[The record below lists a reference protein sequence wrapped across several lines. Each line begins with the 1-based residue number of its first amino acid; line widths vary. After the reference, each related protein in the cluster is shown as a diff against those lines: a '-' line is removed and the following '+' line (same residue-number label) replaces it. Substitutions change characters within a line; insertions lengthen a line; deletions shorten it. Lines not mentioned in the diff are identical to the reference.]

1 MSLLVAMEGADGAGK
16 ATAARNV
23 RGALVAR
30 GLSAV
35 VISFPRYTE
44 TVGGVALGEFLSG
57 RMPVPVTPKA
67 AAVLYGL
74 DRLESVSFV
83 AHAAATND
91 VVLLD
96 RYIASNMVYQASK
109 VAPEDAAD
117 LMRWIFQLE
126 TEMFGVTPPDL
137 SIYLD
142 MPLENARK
150 LMLLKSRRSYT
161 DRQYDEHE
169 ANTALQRNVRRNYA
183 SISSTG
189 LAGPWRLVRTAF
201 GDELRPPQEIASE
214 IVDHVLRLLEV
225 HREEDRQRVT
235 ISRA

>member
-1 MSLLVAMEGADGAGK
+1 MSLLVAIEGADGAGK
-16 ATAARNV
+16 ATAAGNV
-23 RGALVAR
+23 RNALVAL
-30 GLSAV
+30 GVSAS

-44 TVGGVALGEFLSG
+44 TVGGIALGEFLSG
-57 RMPVPVTPKA
+57 RMSVPVTAKA

-83 AHAAATND
+83 AQAAATND
-91 VVLLD
+91 VVIFD

-109 VAPEDAAD
+109 VAPQDATE
-117 LMRWIFQLE
+117 LMHWILRLE

-142 MPLENARK
+142 TPLENARE

-169 ANTALQRNVRRNYA
+169 ADIALQRNVRRNYA
-183 SISSTG
+183 IIASTG
-189 LAGPWRLVRTAF
+189 LAGPWRVVRTAL
-201 GDELRPPQEIASE
+201 GDRLRSPQEIASE
-214 IVDHVLRLLEV
+214 IVDHVLGRLAD
-225 HREEDRQRVT
+225 RNEERQRRT

>member
-1 MSLLVAMEGADGAGK
+1 MSLLVAIEGADGAGK

-23 RGALVAR
+23 RDALVAR
-30 GLSAV
+30 DLSAI

-83 AHAAATND
+83 AQAAATND

-109 VAPEDAAD
+109 VAPEDAAV
-117 LMRWIFQLE
+117 LMHWIFRLE
-126 TEMFGVTPPDL
+126 TEIFGVTPPDL

-142 MPLENARK
+142 MPLENARE

-183 SISSTG
+183 SIAATG
-189 LAGPWRLVRTAF
+189 LAGPWRVVRNVC
-201 GDELRPPQEIASE
+201 GGQLRPPQEIASE
-214 IVDHVLRLLEV
+214 IVDHVLRLLGV
-225 HREEDRQRVT
+225 DQEEERQRIT
-235 ISRA
+235 TSRA